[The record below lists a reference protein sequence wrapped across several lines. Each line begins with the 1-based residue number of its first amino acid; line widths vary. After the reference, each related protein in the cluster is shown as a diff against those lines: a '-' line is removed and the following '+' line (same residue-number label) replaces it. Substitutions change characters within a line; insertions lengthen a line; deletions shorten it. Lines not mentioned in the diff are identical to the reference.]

1 MPKVASG
8 WSYVDRE
15 YVREDGTKLVRNN
28 CGRQGVW
35 WWVHVAG
42 HDTPLP
48 IKGQPH
54 LKRAWKTAL
63 SAMKAANREYPP
75 AK

>member
-1 MPKVASG
+1 VPTLAPG
-8 WSYVDRE
+8 WSYARGE
-15 YVREDGTKLVRNN
+15 YHRKDGTKLVKNN
-28 CGRQGVW
+28 CGRDGVW

-48 IKGQPH
+48 IKHQPH

-63 SAMKAANREYPP
+63 SAMLAANKEYPIP
-75 AK
+75 